1 MIPPWEH
8 GKSFTS
14 LQYRRALMYLL
25 LTLYCPKHLGGQKT
39 MLKGGRSAKNH
50 SMKRMWG
57 FSEYQKEMKILTY
70 LTMEYQWNYNLN
82 HWTECCNS
90 LYHWDQPNCNSML
103 KTQHVTTC
111 LNWPTT
117 WTTLSGDTHVGLPE
131 ETSHCIALHC
141 LCTMLLGGSRH

>member
-14 LQYRRALMYLL
+14 LQYQRALMYLL

-39 MLKGGRSAKNH
+39 MLKGGRWAKNH

-57 FSEYQKEMKILTY
+57 FSEYQKEMKSLTY
-70 LTMEYQWNYNLN
+70 LTMEYQWNHNLN

-90 LYHWDQPNCNSML
+90 LYHWDQPNCSSML
-103 KTQHVTTC
+103 KTQHIITSKLANHMDNLV
-111 LNWPTT
+111 WRYPPGST
-117 WTTLSGDTHVGLPE
+117 WGNHS
-131 ETSHCIALHC
+131 LHYQNC
-141 LCTMLLGGSRH
+141 LCTMLLGGNRH